1 MKHTFSACCCA
12 ILISISAQA
21 QKGASHF
28 EIDTRA
34 PLQTID
40 GFGASDA
47 WSMQH
52 IGLWPDSVRL
62 QTADWLFS
70 TENDSKGQ
78 PLGIGL
84 SIWRFNIGAGSH
96 DQGRESG
103 IGSHWMRTG
112 CFLRPDG
119 TYDWT
124 QQPGQRN
131 FLRMA
136 QERGVRTFIGFF
148 NSPPVYFTQNGLAT
162 NTGRGGTLN
171 LKTEH
176 YGDFALF
183 AANVVEGLEQ
193 HDGIKLS
200 YVCPVNEPDGHW
212 NWVGPKQEGT
222 PDVTNHISTPFHFI
236 TTGATTFAAGINL
249 QDFSAS
255 YESVF
260 RPAKSEDIAFRF
272 QTQGITKLSIDG
284 KEVAAGM
291 NFKNKSK
298 VYTLQAEAGKEYRI
312 KIDFAFRNRDAALD
326 FDMGREVPVDL
337 KQTVDKVKEAD
348 VIIFAG
354 GISPAVEGEEM
365 HVNIPGFKG
374 GDRETIEL
382 PSIQSRLLAEL
393 KKAGKKI
400 VFVNFSGSAIAL
412 TPESKTCDAILQA
425 WYPGQAGG
433 TAIANVLFGDY
444 NPAGRLPVTFYKSTK
459 QLPDFED
466 YSMKGRTYRYMTENP
481 LFPFGHGLS
490 YTTFQ
495 YGNASLNTSEIK
507 DGEQVTLTIPVSN
520 TGKYD
525 GEEVVQVYLRHPGDK
540 EGPSHALRAFKRVAI
555 AKGATNNVTI
565 PLSKENFEWFDTS
578 TNTMRPIEGD
588 YEILYGGTS
597 ELKQL
602 KSIPITIK

>member
-1 MKHTFSACCCA
+1 MEKLKPKLFSVMKTYSKEQFVKDVIAGIIVA
-12 ILISISAQA
+12 IIALPLSIALALASGVNPERGLYTAIVAGFIIAFLGGSRVQISGPTAA
-21 QKGASHF
+21 FA
-28 EIDTRA
+28 
-34 PLQTID
+34 TIVA
-40 GFGASDA
+40 GIVASD
-47 WSMQH
+47 
-52 IGLWPDSVRL
+52 
-62 QTADWLFS
+62 
-70 TENDSKGQ
+70 
-78 PLGIGL
+78 GI
-84 SIWRFNIGAGSH
+84 
-96 DQGRESG
+96 E
-103 IGSHWMRTG
+103 
-112 CFLRPDG
+112 
-119 TYDWT
+119 
-124 QQPGQRN
+124 
-131 FLRMA
+131 
-136 QERGVRTFIGFF
+136 
-148 NSPPVYFTQNGLAT
+148 GLAVAT
-162 NTGRGGTLN
+162 IMAGIFLILMGVLRLGGLIRFIPYT
-171 LKTEH
+171 
-176 YGDFALF
+176 
-183 AANVVEGLEQ
+183 
-193 HDGIKLS
+193 
-200 YVCPVNEPDGHW
+200 
-212 NWVGPKQEGT
+212 
-222 PDVTNHISTPFHFI
+222 I
-236 TTGATTFAAGINL
+236 TTGFTAGIAVTIAIGQVKDFLGL
-249 QDFSAS
+249 Q
-255 YESVF
+255 YEPGVS
-260 RPAKSEDIAFRF
+260 PIE
-272 QTQGITKLSIDG
+272 
-284 KEVAAGM
+284 
-291 NFKNKSK
+291 
-298 VYTLQAEAGKEYRI
+298 
-312 KIDFAFRNRDAALD
+312 
-326 FDMGREVPVDL
+326 
-337 KQTVDKVKEAD
+337 TVDKVKEAD

-602 KSIPITIK
+602 KSIPVTIK